1 MIFGLGRGKIEITL
15 EKYNFYPGET
25 IKGNVSLQLKKPIQA
40 EKLTVSFIGMKT
52 VTQLVRASRGSS
64 RRTRKM
70 PVHEFELVLD
80 REKEYFRGDYP
91 FEIKIPDNILQK
103 SPEPEGTLGTIIKA
117 TQFISGGMTRVD
129 WYIETSLSIP
139 KALDMK
145 KKVNITLG

>member
-1 MIFGLGRGKIEITL
+1 
-15 EKYNFYPGET
+15 
-25 IKGNVSLQLKKPIQA
+25 
-40 EKLTVSFIGMKT
+40 
-52 VTQLVRASRGSS
+52 
-64 RRTRKM
+64 M

-117 TQFISGGMTRVD
+117 TQFISGGMTRID
-129 WYIETSLSIP
+129 WYIETSLFIP
-139 KALDMK
+139 KVLDMK